1 MKKSLEDYRN
11 VILECVSCGLC
22 QSNCPIYKQTNLESN
37 SAKGK
42 MTILYALLQGW
53 LDWDEVAERMYECTT
68 CKNCQATCLS
78 GLDIAAVVEAA
89 RAELVK
95 RGFGHRVSE
104 ELARN
109 LRTTHNPFGEDTAER
124 ERLRRLAEA

>member
-1 MKKSLEDYRN
+1 MTWEENKH
-11 VILECVSCGLC
+11 IIMECVSCGLC

-42 MTILYALLQGW
+42 MTILFALLQGM

-68 CKNCQATCLS
+68 CRNCEATCLS

-89 RAELVK
+89 REELVK
-95 RGFGHRVSE
+95 RGHGHAVSL
-104 ELARN
+104 ELAKN
-109 LRTTHNPFGEDTAER
+109 LRGTHNPFGEDPKER
-124 ERLRRLAEA
+124 ERLKRLAEA